1 MVAGHLPF
9 DLHLSHRVPYRGV
22 KKEQHS
28 RRKRQSIPDSI
39 AAANVVEFVV
49 QNIVQF

>member
-1 MVAGHLPF
+1 M
-9 DLHLSHRVPYRGV
+9 

-28 RRKRQSIPDSI
+28 RRKSESIPYSI